1 MANDSNNV
9 SVSVSMI
16 DNDRISMI
24 AVSDGIHTAFAGV
37 ADNKETDFIMYSAEK
52 AFNLLVTAV
61 NNRTRERNYFK
72 KYSEF
77 LDNEISEDDFDN
89 EIDNNEDDYVVPA
102 GIDASI
108 DDVKMAL
115 HIAPLLKGI
124 HSTDDFTSL
133 FSFTDKSVQKC
144 IESK

>member
-1 MANDSNNV
+1 MSV
-9 SVSVSMI
+9 SVSVI
-16 DNDRISMI
+16 DTDSIGMV

-37 ADNKETDFIMYSAEK
+37 AANKEMDFIMYSAEK
-52 AFNLLVTAV
+52 ALNLLVTAV

-77 LDNEISEDDFDN
+77 LDGEISESDFDN
-89 EIDNNEDDYVVPA
+89 EIDSNEDDYVVPA
-102 GIDASI
+102 GVDATV

-115 HIAPLLKGI
+115 RIAPLLKGI

-144 IESK
+144 LE